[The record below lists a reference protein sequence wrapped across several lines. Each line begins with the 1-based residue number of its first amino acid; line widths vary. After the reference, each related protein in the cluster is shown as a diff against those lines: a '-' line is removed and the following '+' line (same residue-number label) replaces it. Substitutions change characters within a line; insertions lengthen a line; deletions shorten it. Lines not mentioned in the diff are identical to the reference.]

1 MKITGLELHTVALPA
16 RQVFHWRGGTA
27 SSQKV
32 ILKLKTD
39 DSLVGLGEA
48 DPIPSDWGHDAD
60 TMHIAIKRFIEPAL
74 IGMNPFDVE
83 GIWHKLAET
92 LAYWHLPTSMLMER
106 AGVDAALYDLMG
118 KASGQPVHRL
128 LGGSFGDRIPVAA
141 VLTLDEPDKMAA
153 EALRAQAQGYL
164 EFKVKVGVDPVIDVE
179 RVKAIRG
186 ALGSAASIRVDAN
199 GGWSAHEAVK
209 VIKAMVPYN
218 LTLIE
223 QPVPRFDIKGL
234 THIRRKVDTPIMV
247 DESLDS
253 VHDALVLLENEA
265 CDLFNIKYHRVGG
278 LTHARKL
285 LAFAESAG
293 IRCMVGGELES
304 GVGTAIGL
312 HLMASSP
319 LFTIPADLI
328 GPVHYSDDIL
338 VNNFVIENGTLAL
351 PTGPGLG
358 IELDEEKMRRY
369 TVQSS

>member
-1 MKITGLELHTVALPA
+1 MKITGLELYTVALPA

-32 ILKLKTD
+32 IVKLNTD
-39 DSLVGLGEA
+39 DGLVGLGEA

-74 IGMNPFDVE
+74 IGMNPFDIE
-83 GIWHKLAET
+83 GIWSKLAET
-92 LAYWHLPTSMLMER
+92 LAFWHLSTSMLMER

-128 LGGSFGDRIPVAA
+128 LGGSFFQQIPVAA
-141 VLTLDEPDKMAA
+141 VMTLDEPDKMAA
-153 EALRAQAQGYL
+153 EALQAQAQGYG
-164 EFKVKVGVDPVIDVE
+164 EFKIKVGLDPDIDVQ
-179 RVKAIRG
+179 RVRAVRT
-186 ALGSAASIRVDAN
+186 ALGSAANIRVDAN
-199 GGWSAHEAVK
+199 GGWTANAAVK
-209 VIKAMVPYN
+209 VIKAMEAYDLMLV
-218 LTLIE
+218 E

-234 THIRRKVDTPIMV
+234 AHIRRKVDTPIMV

-253 VHDALVLLENEA
+253 IHDALVLLENEA

-285 LAFAESAG
+285 LAFAEAAG

-319 LFTIPADLI
+319 LFTIAADLI

-338 VNNFVIENGTLAL
+338 MNNFVILQGMLPV

-358 IELDEEKMRRY
+358 VELDEAKMRRY